1 MSSAAG
7 SNSVT
12 SGLVLNLDGANIGL
26 TTTVDVLLVAGG
38 GGGGMDMGG
47 GGGGGGVLYTTSSI
61 VHGTSYPVVVG
72 AGGYGAPA
80 PGTTRTDG
88 AGPQT
93 GGHQYTIPAT
103 NGSNS
108 TFNGLTAIGGGF
120 GGSSYRGYTPGIAGS
135 NGGSGGG
142 ASGYNDNAGTFLGG
156 SGVSG
161 QGNRGGN
168 STAAYYSGGG
178 GGAGGAGIDS
188 TAQAHGGPG
197 IRYATMSPYYFGGG
211 GGGAAYS
218 LATGGNG
225 GTGGGGG
232 GAVGQNGVVG
242 GIGGLG
248 GQGGLNS
255 GVSGTRG
262 PNNAWA
268 NVPGG
273 NGGTNTGGGGGGGSH
288 YNATN
293 KGGEGGSGIVIIRYL
308 GRQRAIGG
316 VVSSL
321 NGYTI
326 HTFLTNGTF
335 TTLQWLNKTGNGND
349 GFLAN
354 GPTHSSSNGGVLIFD
369 GTNDYISLGA
379 STLYLP
385 SVSHALEIWVKSPSL
400 GSGMNAGGLISITY
414 GIIMQ
419 ISGGN
424 LYYAVYNSDTSA
436 HIISAATT
444 GLNLHD
450 DIWHH
455 IVCTKGTSTFE
466 MYVDGVVK
474 QTGSFSGAWS
484 GTNTWS
490 AMSATVGSNPND
502 VYYYLKGSVGLAK
515 IYNKALSAAEV
526 KQNFN
531 ASRARFLI

>member
-178 GGAGGAGIDS
+178 GGAGGAGTDS

-197 IRYATMSPYYFGGG
+197 IQYATMSPYYFGGG

-308 GRQRAIGG
+308 GRQRATGG

-326 HTFLTNGTF
+326 HKFLTNGTF
-335 TTLQWLNKTGNGND
+335 SALQWLDKSGTGNTGI
-349 GFLAN
+349 LVN
-354 GPTHSSSNGGVLIFD
+354 GPTYSSANGGGILFD
-369 GTNDYISLGA
+369 NTNDYVSEYSIPDSFWNANSWTASAWVKFTTVSKGLDNAVFGHGATAGSGGLHLGERNSAAYFGFYGNDTGGTISLSANTWYNIAWVFNYSTKLKQIYVNGA
-379 STLYLP
+379 FDT
-385 SVSHALEIWVKSPSL
+385 
-400 GSGMNAGGLISITY
+400 
-414 GIIMQ
+414 
-419 ISGGN
+419 SGGTVG
-424 LYYAVYNSDTSA
+424 Y
-436 HIISAATT
+436 
-444 GLNLHD
+444 G
-450 DIWHH
+450 
-455 IVCTKGTSTFE
+455 GT
-466 MYVDGVVK
+466 
-474 QTGSFSGAWS
+474 
-484 GTNTWS
+484 GTNTEIGRYPWS
-490 AMSATVGSNPND
+490 PSYLMSGNVAAI
-502 VYYYLKGSVGLAK
+502 LL
-515 IYNKALSAAEV
+515 YNRALSAAEV
-526 KQNFN
+526 QQNFN

>member
-88 AGPQT
+88 AGPQP

-178 GGAGGAGIDS
+178 GGAGGARTDS

-197 IRYATMSPYYFGGG
+197 IQYATMSPYYFGGG

-255 GVSGTRG
+255 GVSGTSG
-262 PNNAWA
+262 PNNARG

-308 GRQRAIGG
+308 GRQRATGG

-335 TTLQWLNKTGNGND
+335 TTLQWLDKTATGNNGT
-349 GFLAN
+349 LIN
-354 GPTHSSSNGGVLIFD
+354 GPTYSSANGGSIVFD
-369 GTNDYISLGA
+369 GIDDYIDCGSNSSIINLTNTITVEA
-379 STLYLP
+379 WINT
-385 SVSHALEIWVKSPSL
+385 SVPNSRMTIY
-400 GSGMNAGGLISITY
+400 GNGYSGGGMMFGTSANTPGGLEVY
-414 GIIMQ
+414 YPGIYVAYSTAGILQ
-419 ISGGN
+419 AYVWQHVVYTRTASGLGTHAFYIN
-424 LYYAVYNSDTSA
+424 AVSQTVTQTANGADAFTTS
-436 HIISAATT
+436 
-444 GLNLHD
+444 
-450 DIWHH
+450 
-455 IVCTKGTSTFE
+455 
-466 MYVDGVVK
+466 
-474 QTGSFSGAWS
+474 
-484 GTNTWS
+484 
-490 AMSATVGSNPND
+490 GSNR
-502 VYYYLKGSVGLAK
+502 YIGLRSGVMFNGN
-515 IYNKALSAAEV
+515 IGFVRVYNKALSAAEV
-526 KQNFN
+526 QQNFN